1 MEKTTKRM
9 IMRVQGEGITRIAR
23 EQCYINHRFGHAME
37 ILQGSLQTD
46 QLDNNE
52 IAGLAFAV
60 LDGRAEI
67 KGVYPDGDYRFEY
80 NEEPDKRWRIEK
92 LISKLAEK
100 AEESEAQLRDIQQKY
115 LFLLDRME
123 DWEKRAANDE
133 YFEEYE
139 ERLFKDV
146 EARRE
151 SRGSSMLDSFL
162 KRMSDKEEHT
172 TEDYGWLEPNGT
184 FHGVEWGEHT
194 KWADKWLRK
203 NLPEEEYEKTEKR
216 FRLGTGG
223 DALVERGWI
232 LLHNPSCGI
241 AYPTEK
247 EGGHRTKEQ
256 KEFLYDYYM
265 ERQCHKEANAVWKD
279 GDE

>member
-100 AEESEAQLRDIQQKY
+100 AEESEAQLEIFNRNIYFCWTEWKTGKNVLQTTNNSKNMKKDCSKT
-115 LFLLDRME
+115 
-123 DWEKRAANDE
+123 WKREGN
-133 YFEEYE
+133 
-139 ERLFKDV
+139 
-146 EARRE
+146 
-151 SRGSSMLDSFL
+151 RGEVLCWTAF
-162 KRMSDKEEHT
+162 
-172 TEDYGWLEPNGT
+172 
-184 FHGVEWGEHT
+184 
-194 KWADKWLRK
+194 
-203 NLPEEEYEKTEKR
+203 
-216 FRLGTGG
+216 
-223 DALVERGWI
+223 
-232 LLHNPSCGI
+232 
-241 AYPTEK
+241 
-247 EGGHRTKEQ
+247 
-256 KEFLYDYYM
+256 
-265 ERQCHKEANAVWKD
+265 
-279 GDE
+279 